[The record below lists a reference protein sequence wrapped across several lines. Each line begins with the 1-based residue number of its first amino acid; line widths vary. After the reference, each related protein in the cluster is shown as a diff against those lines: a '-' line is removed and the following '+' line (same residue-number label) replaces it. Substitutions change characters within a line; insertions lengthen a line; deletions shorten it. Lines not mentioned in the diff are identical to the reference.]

1 MTEAQGAAMTE
12 ARNAAVER
20 ASLQQRRAAAP
31 HGSAWVSANAGSGK
45 TRVLI
50 DRVARL
56 LWAGARPERIL
67 CLTYTKAAAA
77 EMTTRLSA
85 QLGGWAL
92 ADDAALRAELIRLT
106 GERAPDAARMASAR
120 RLFAQALE
128 TPGGLKIQTIHA
140 FCDAVLRRFP
150 LEAGISPAFSVLDD
164 QMRGLLIARVRD
176 RLAEAAAQ
184 GENDAFDR
192 VAAVLGDEGLDALNA
207 EILSNRALFRA
218 PPAPDA
224 LCAAF
229 GVDRAALDERPLDA
243 LFDGADM
250 VRLHALAV
258 GLSAGGRNDG
268 WIGHPLVEALATDDP
283 DARAEALGRALRKG
297 DGAPR
302 DWAKNPTNSFSDA
315 HPDARPM
322 LAALSARYEAARAR
336 ADALAAAGRAIAL
349 NAYATAFLDAF
360 EDEKRARGALDFDD
374 LVAKAGRLLTEG
386 EMGAWALYKLDGG
399 VDHILVDEA
408 QDTAPDQWRVIRALA
423 DEFYAGEGAREGDR
437 TLFVVGDEKQSIY
450 SFQGA
455 DVRLF
460 GATRDH
466 VAARMEAAA
475 APFNALTLETSFRSA
490 PAILRVVDAA
500 FARAPEG
507 LSAAGAPPM
516 HAAAKHDLVGRVDLW
531 PMLPKD
537 DAAPE
542 PPWSDPVDAP
552 APANPRLV
560 LARALAAEVARWI
573 RTGERLPGGDRAV
586 RAGDI
591 MVLVRRRDI
600 LAAELVRALKRHGV
614 DVAGADRLKIG
625 EDLAVRD
632 LLALAR
638 FALTPGDDLTL
649 AALLRS
655 PLCGLSG
662 AALEALA
669 APRAATLWAALRA
682 DPAHRTVAA
691 RLEAAMAAADFLRPY
706 EFFERALTQE
716 GGRQRLLARL
726 GVEAEDA
733 IDELLAQALA
743 YEDDSAPTLEGF
755 LDWIGRGEIE
765 IKREMDKGA
774 GAVRVMTVHGAKG
787 LEAPVVILPDCA
799 AGKAG
804 RTRAIARLG
813 SPDAP
818 FAAWTMPKDATPP
831 PLTEAAEQ
839 AARAARDESRRLL
852 YVAMT
857 RAERWLVVCA
867 AGDPEAKA
875 QAESWHALV
884 RAGMQDAAAVEID
897 PPEGLTGRA
906 LRVQD
911 FGAMAGEGAAA
922 DAAGAPPT
930 APPAASAPRWLFAP
944 APPPPSALIRRTA
957 ASALG
962 EDGAGDD
969 AAPTGGGRDAE
980 MARLRGLAIHA
991 LLEHLPGAAPE
1002 ARPALAARL
1011 LARLAPGMD
1020 AAALLAEA
1028 EAAMALPQ
1036 AAAVFAPDAL
1046 AEAALSLTLPSG
1058 LRIAGRVDRLAVT
1071 PRAVLAV
1078 DFKTDAAPPA
1088 APQDAPEAYLRQMA
1102 AYRAALGALYP
1113 GRAVTL
1119 ALLWTAA
1126 PRFMALPGALLDA
1139 ALARAAP

>member
-1 MTEAQGAAMTE
+1 
-12 ARNAAVER
+12 
-20 ASLQQRRAAAP
+20 
-31 HGSAWVSANAGSGK
+31 
-45 TRVLI
+45 
-50 DRVARL
+50 
-56 LWAGARPERIL
+56 
-67 CLTYTKAAAA
+67 
-77 EMTTRLSA
+77 
-85 QLGGWAL
+85 
-92 ADDAALRAELIRLT
+92 
-106 GERAPDAARMASAR
+106 
-120 RLFAQALE
+120 
-128 TPGGLKIQTIHA
+128 
-140 FCDAVLRRFP
+140 
-150 LEAGISPAFSVLDD
+150 
-164 QMRGLLIARVRD
+164 
-176 RLAEAAAQ
+176 
-184 GENDAFDR
+184 
-192 VAAVLGDEGLDALNA
+192 
-207 EILSNRALFRA
+207 
-218 PPAPDA
+218 
-224 LCAAF
+224 
-229 GVDRAALDERPLDA
+229 
-243 LFDGADM
+243 
-250 VRLHALAV
+250 
-258 GLSAGGRNDG
+258 
-268 WIGHPLVEALATDDP
+268 
-283 DARAEALGRALRKG
+283 
-297 DGAPR
+297 
-302 DWAKNPTNSFSDA
+302 
-315 HPDARPM
+315 
-322 LAALSARYEAARAR
+322 
-336 ADALAAAGRAIAL
+336 
-349 NAYATAFLDAF
+349 
-360 EDEKRARGALDFDD
+360 
-374 LVAKAGRLLTEG
+374 
-386 EMGAWALYKLDGG
+386 
-399 VDHILVDEA
+399 
-408 QDTAPDQWRVIRALA
+408 
-423 DEFYAGEGAREGDR
+423 
-437 TLFVVGDEKQSIY
+437 
-450 SFQGA
+450 
-455 DVRLF
+455 
-460 GATRDH
+460 
-466 VAARMEAAA
+466 
-475 APFNALTLETSFRSA
+475 
-490 PAILRVVDAA
+490 
-500 FARAPEG
+500 
-507 LSAAGAPPM
+507 
-516 HAAAKHDLVGRVDLW
+516 
-531 PMLPKD
+531 
-537 DAAPE
+537 
-542 PPWSDPVDAP
+542 
-552 APANPRLV
+552 
-560 LARALAAEVARWI
+560 
-573 RTGERLPGGDRAV
+573 AV

-922 DAAGAPPT
+922 DAAGAPPA
-930 APPAASAPRWLFAP
+930 APPTASAPHWLFAP

-1058 LRIAGRVDRLAVT
+1058 LR
-1071 PRAVLAV
+1071 
-1078 DFKTDAAPPA
+1078 
-1088 APQDAPEAYLRQMA
+1088 
-1102 AYRAALGALYP
+1102 
-1113 GRAVTL
+1113 
-1119 ALLWTAA
+1119 
-1126 PRFMALPGALLDA
+1126 
-1139 ALARAAP
+1139 